1 MENLVK
7 LEVSNDVVRPIVEAQ
22 IRAAIVAE
30 MSKNPQTLINA
41 LVTEALQFKVQAD
54 GSLSKY
60 GSDNKYPW
68 LSIHLGVVIREE
80 AKRALE
86 EMIMENR
93 DKIKDAIKREL
104 KKENNA
110 NQLAAAVISGMT
122 ENLQCKYT
130 NSIQIKFDSPKN
142 G

>member
-1 MENLVK
+1 MADLVK
-7 LEVSNDVVRPIVEAQ
+7 IEVSSDVVRPIVETQ

-30 MSKNPQTLINA
+30 MSKDPRKLIDA

-60 GSDNKYPW
+60 GSDNKHPW
-68 LSIHLGVVIREE
+68 LSIHLGKVIREE
-80 AKRALE
+80 AMRALE
-86 EMIMENR
+86 EMITENR

-122 ENLQCKYT
+122 EHLKCKYT
-130 NSIQIKFDSPKN
+130 NHIEIMFESPN
-142 G
+142 DG